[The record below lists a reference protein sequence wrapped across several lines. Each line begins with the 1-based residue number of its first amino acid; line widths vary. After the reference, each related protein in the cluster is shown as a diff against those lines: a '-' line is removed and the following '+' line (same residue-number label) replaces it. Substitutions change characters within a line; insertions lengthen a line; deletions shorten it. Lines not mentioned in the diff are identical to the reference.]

1 MNNAVAFNILCFEAW
16 VIFLC
21 IFFTTSPTWL
31 LPDLIWSQDDKF
43 YLSVSDIIQ
52 EVSMKDF
59 YLVELVFNGNA
70 QASTGWNLIQGTS
83 NRKYYVLKHLMQHW
97 VFSVCQKMI
106 HSYKVRRFVRLL
118 EQCMYPTYVNSE
130 VCIHP

>member
-16 VIFLC
+16 MIFLC
-21 IFFTTSPTWL
+21 IFFTTSPRDHCLTL
-31 LPDLIWSQDDKF
+31 FDHKMINF
-43 YLSVSDIIQ
+43 VSVRYNQ

-83 NRKYYVLKHLMQHW
+83 NRKYYILKHSMQHC

-106 HSYKVRRFVRLL
+106 HARF
-118 EQCMYPTYVNSE
+118 EDF
-130 VCIHP
+130 